1 MNRQATFKNT
11 PFALIYALITFTTR
25 AFVYPKLSDH
35 RISYLQLAEVAIIDY
50 FGMKIVSEFATK
62 LVNESHPK
70 SQARSARRIIRISG
84 LLMILAMVV
93 KIMLARQ
100 IRM

>member
-1 MNRQATFKNT
+1 MNRQATFKIT
-11 PFALIYALITFTTR
+11 PFALIYALITFATR

-35 RISYLQLAEVAIIDY
+35 SISYLQLAEVAIIDY
-50 FGMKIVSEFATK
+50 FGMKIVSELATK
-62 LVNESHPK
+62 LLNESHPK

-100 IRM
+100 IRI